1 MVRELMKQMP
11 KSVMLGDE
19 WFVYSMAWLRKW
31 ESYVYFDLIE
41 QTKPSDEEA
50 RPHPGPVSCSDIIL
64 PPNKL

>member
-41 QTKPSDEEA
+41 
-50 RPHPGPVSCSDIIL
+50 
-64 PPNKL
+64 